1 MQNATP
7 GDANAL
13 NQKLVDQL
21 KWKGS
26 LTVPAVE
33 AAFRA
38 VPRHLFLPDLPL
50 EEVYQDEAIATKML
64 DGQFV
69 SSSSQPAIMAIM
81 LEQLQLEAGQRVL
94 EIGAG
99 TGYNA
104 ALMAHL
110 VGETGQVVTIDID
123 EDIVEG
129 ARSHL
134 ASTDF
139 TNVHVI
145 CADGAEGYAEL
156 APYDRIILTVNA
168 SDIAPAWQNQLKAG
182 GRLLLPL
189 SLRGPQVS
197 TVFEKEQDH
206 LVSTSLKA
214 CGFVNLRGSLA
225 EHDTTFQPGPHAGQ
239 LILRLGEPQHI
250 DTDRI
255 YHWLL
260 DKHDE
265 YATPIQVMTHELF
278 YGLIF
283 WLALHDASICNLQA
297 RGALAEQ
304 DIVPGLFYVPSQQHP
319 ARSTIGLLSDQG
331 LSVLMRDPSAPL
343 PADDTAEVIPFR
355 IFIRSFGSDTTVANR
370 LSSLVMSWH
379 MAGRP
384 TEHNLSIRAYPTT
397 KEYTAQTND
406 IIIKKRWTQ
415 FVCSWKK

>member
-1 MQNATP
+1 MQNSTP

-26 LTVPAVE
+26 LTLPEVE

-38 VPRHLFLPDLPL
+38 IPRHLFLPDLPL

-104 ALMAHL
+104 ALMAHI

-129 ARSHL
+129 ARNHL
-134 ASTDF
+134 ASTGF
-139 TNVHVI
+139 TNVHII
-145 CADGAEGYAEL
+145 CADGADGYAAL

-168 SDIAPAWQNQLKAG
+168 SDIAPAWQNQLKTN

-197 TVFEKEQDH
+197 TVFAKEQDY
-206 LVSTSLKA
+206 LVSTSLRA

-225 EHDTTFQPGPHAGQ
+225 EHDTTFQLGPHAGQ
-239 LILRLGEPQHI
+239 LILRLGEPQPI
-250 DTDRI
+250 DADKL
-255 YHWLL
+255 YHWLQ
-260 DKHDE
+260 DKHHD

-278 YGLIF
+278 YSLIF
-283 WLALHDASICNLQA
+283 WLALHDSSICNLQA
-297 RGALAEQ
+297 RGTLAEQ
-304 DIVPGLFYVPSQQHP
+304 DIVPGLFYMPSKLP
-319 ARSTIGLLSDQG
+319 ARSTFGLHSEQALC
-331 LSVLMRDPSAPL
+331 VLMRDPAVPI
-343 PADDTAEVIPFR
+343 PTDDISDVIPFR
-355 IFIRSFGSDTTVANR
+355 IFIRCFGPDTTVANR
-370 LSSLVMSWH
+370 LASLVMSWH

-384 TEHNLSIRAYPTT
+384 TEHNLFIRAYPTA
-397 KEYTAQTND
+397 KEYKAGAND
-406 IIIKKRWTQ
+406 IIIKKRWIQ

>member
-1 MQNATP
+1 MQKSTP
-7 GDANAL
+7 DDANIL

-21 KWKGS
+21 KWKGC
-26 LTVPAVE
+26 LTSPEVE

-38 VPRHLFLPDLPL
+38 VPRHLFLPNVPL
-50 EEVYQDEAIATKML
+50 KEVYQDEAIATKML

-81 LEQLQLEAGQRVL
+81 LEQLQLEAGQRIL

-104 ALMAHL
+104 ALMAHI
-110 VGETGQVVTIDID
+110 VGDSGQVVTIDID
-123 EDIVEG
+123 EDLVEST
-129 ARSHL
+129 RDHL
-134 ASTDF
+134 ASAGY
-139 TNVHVI
+139 TNVRVV
-145 CADGAEGYAEL
+145 CADGAEGYAEF

-168 SDIAPAWQNQLKAG
+168 SDIAPAWQNQLKAN

-225 EHDTTFQPGPHAGQ
+225 EQDTTFQPGPHAGQ
-239 LILRLGEPQHI
+239 LTLRLGEPQPI

-255 YHWLL
+255 YRWLV
-260 DKHDE
+260 DKYHE
-265 YATPIQVMTHELF
+265 YATPIQVMPHELF

-297 RGALAEQ
+297 RGEMAEQ
-304 DIVPGLFYVPSQQHP
+304 NIVPGLFSMPSKLP
-319 ARSTIGLLSDQG
+319 VRNTFGLLSEHA
-331 LSVLMRDPSAPL
+331 LCVLMRDPGVPAPVDEM
-343 PADDTAEVIPFR
+343 ADVMPFR
-355 IFIRSFGSDTTVANR
+355 IFIRCFGPDTTVADR
-370 LSSLVMSWH
+370 LTSLVTSWH

-384 TEHNLSIRAYPTT
+384 TEHNLFIRAYPAA
-397 KEYTAQTND
+397 KAYKANAND
-406 IIIKKRWTQ
+406 IIIRKRWIQ

>member
-1 MQNATP
+1 MQNSTP
-7 GDANAL
+7 GDANTL
-13 NQKLVDQL
+13 NQMLVDQL

-26 LTVPAVE
+26 LTLPEVE

-38 VPRHLFLPDLPL
+38 IPRHLFLPDLPL

-81 LEQLQLEAGQRVL
+81 LEQLQLETGQRVL

-104 ALMAHL
+104 ALMAHI

-129 ARSHL
+129 ARNHL
-134 ASTDF
+134 ASAGF
-139 TNVHVI
+139 TNVRVI
-145 CADGAEGYAEL
+145 CADGADGYAEL

-168 SDIAPAWQNQLKAG
+168 SDIAPAWQDQLKAN

-197 TVFEKEQDH
+197 TVFAKEQDY

-239 LILRLGEPQHI
+239 LILRLGEPQLI
-250 DTDRI
+250 DTDKI

-260 DKHDE
+260 DTYHE

-278 YGLIF
+278 YSLIF
-283 WLALHDASICNLQA
+283 WLALHDASVCNLQA
-297 RGALAEQ
+297 RGTLAEQ
-304 DIVPGLFYVPSQQHP
+304 DIVPGLFYIPSRLP
-319 ARSTIGLLSDQG
+319 AHSTFGLLSAHG
-331 LSVLMRDPSAPL
+331 LSVLMRDPGAAL
-343 PADDTAEVIPFR
+343 PADDTSDVIPFR
-355 IFIRSFGSDTTVANR
+355 IFIRCFGSDTTVANR
-370 LSSLVMSWH
+370 LAALVISWH

-384 TEHNLSIRAYPTT
+384 TEHDLSIRAYPAA
-397 KEYTAQTND
+397 KEYKMQAND
-406 IIIKKRWTQ
+406 IIIKKRWIQ
-415 FVCSWKK
+415 FVCSWQK